1 MSIAKVST
9 ARNRHAQRQRLH
21 PYVDG
26 IARLQNSSTH
36 AEAAIYGE
44 KSLEIVP
51 TQVSPDGL
59 LSKWRER
66 HDLERAA
73 ASRTRPTLTGAF
85 FNERWPHPQAITAPG
100 MQLKR

>member
-1 MSIAKVST
+1 MST
-9 ARNRHAQRQRLH
+9 HRNRHAQQRSLQ
-21 PYVDG
+21 PCVDG

-44 KSLEIVP
+44 ESLEIVP

-100 MQLKR
+100 MRLKR

>member
-26 IARLQNSSTH
+26 ILRIQTYSTH
-36 AEAAIYGE
+36 AEAAIYDE
-44 KSLEIVP
+44 ESLEIVP